1 MLLKITSVYFSNPF
15 DWLDCSSDEVWPHSW
30 ASDSFWVQF
39 LAFQTLATNQKT
51 SKQDYLDETLL
62 FICEYIRPEE
72 CDAVGP
78 RLVTFGAKLAPQ
90 VLTAQCSP
98 QSPCCTLLC
107 PELSSV
113 NTFPHHWLVKS
124 DASKHLIGW
133 LSIFNFQWVVV
144 VEGDFCFVVLTC
156 TVTSRRMVA
165 CVIRVLKIYGGRG
178 K

>member
-1 MLLKITSVYFSNPF
+1 MIDLIVARMRCGHIPGPLTASGSNSWHF
-15 DWLDCSSDEVWPHSW
+15 RHWP
-30 ASDSFWVQF
+30 QII
-39 LAFQTLATNQKT
+39 T

-144 VEGDFCFVVLTC
+144 EGDFCFVVLTC